1 MVQSHMPLVGSIGMK
16 NRRDRRPGGGKTKVY
31 SIMYF
36 STKRIAST
44 YISGVTDLP
53 FPDST

>member
-1 MVQSHMPLVGSIGMK
+1 MVQSHMPLVGSIGTK
-16 NRRDRRPGGGKTKVY
+16 KPPGQAPGGGKTKVY
-31 SIMYF
+31 SMMYF
-36 STKRIAST
+36 STKRIASA

>member
-1 MVQSHMPLVGSIGMK
+1 MVQSHMSLVGSIGMK
-16 NRRDRRPGGGKTKVY
+16 NRRDRRPGGGKTKYY

-36 STKRIAST
+36 STKRIASA